1 MVSISSLFRFFF
13 IFAVLTVA
21 WIWFLFGEMSFLWL
35 AILNAVVLGFV
46 WLIVRFSKSSTV
58 VPVHTK
64 HHKEVAEE
72 IVEEKEEV
80 KDEEESVSTKA
91 AHHAHHQQFV
101 KYTYNHKKK
110 KKSVLIWLLVALG
123 LVSAFYLF
131 MSLDSSNSKPDVD
144 DSLTGYTEDI
154 LTQDD
159 LSGDI
164 VSGDIVESTGEV
176 LSTGSIEQATTW
188 VIVDKSF
195 VTTWE
200 TPKTAPVVS
209 EPKLSTSTLKFADT
223 QFVSLLEAVVYL
235 LQTHNTT
242 LYTKKDVKF
251 SGVSTTNKYYAY
263 WYTAY
268 KMWFVGNISSPSTLV
283 SCQTYIV
290 LKGMLEKWNVQYT
303 PSNVKTQFWA
313 EAQNW
318 DLLNGCVFGK
328 TLKGANLD

>member
-21 WIWFLFGEMSFLWL
+21 GIWFLFDEMSFLWL

-72 IVEEKEEV
+72 IIEEKEES
-80 KDEEESVSTKA
+80 KDEDESTSTKPS
-91 AHHAHHQQFV
+91 HHAHHQQFV

-131 MSLDSSNSKPDVD
+131 MSLDFSSSKPEVN
-144 DSLTGYTEDI
+144 DSLSGYAEDI
-154 LTQDD
+154 LAQDD

-176 LSTGSIEQATTW
+176 LSTGSIGQSTW
-188 VIVDKSF
+188 VTVDKSF

-209 EPKLSTSTLKFADT
+209 EPKLSTSTLKFTDT
-223 QFVSLLEAVVYL
+223 QSVSLLEAVVYL

-251 SGVSTTNKYYAY
+251 SGVTTANKYYAY

-268 KMWFVGNISSPSTLV
+268 KMWLVGKVSNPTSLV

-290 LKGMLEKWNVQYT
+290 LKWMLEKWNVQYT
-303 PSNVKTQFWA
+303 STNIKTQFWA
-313 EAQNW
+313 EAQKNN
-318 DLLNGCVFGK
+318 LLNGCVFGK

>member
-21 WIWFLFGEMSFLWL
+21 GVWFLFDEISFLWL
-35 AILNAVVLGFV
+35 AILNAVVLWFV
-46 WLIVRFSKSSTV
+46 WLIVRFSKSPTV
-58 VPVHTK
+58 LPVHTK
-64 HHKEVAEE
+64 HHKEFAEE
-72 IVEEKEEV
+72 IVEEKEDV

-91 AHHAHHQQFV
+91 AHHDHHQQFV

-131 MSLDSSNSKPDVD
+131 MSFNSSNSKPEVD
-144 DSLTGYTEDI
+144 DSLTGYAEDI
-154 LTQDD
+154 LTQDG
-159 LSGDI
+159 LSGDL

-176 LSTGSIEQATTW
+176 LSTGSIEQSTW
-188 VIVDKSF
+188 VTVDKSF

-200 TPKTAPVVS
+200 TPVTPTTY
-209 EPKLSTSTLKFADT
+209 STTLKFADT
-223 QFVSLLEAVVYL
+223 QSVSILEAVVYL
-235 LQTHNTT
+235 LQTHNTP
-242 LYTKKDVKF
+242 LLTKKDVKF
-251 SGVSTTNKYYAY
+251 ANVSTTNKYYAY

-268 KMWFVGNISSPSTLV
+268 KIWLVGKTSSPTSLV

-303 PSNVKTQFWA
+303 SANVKTQFWA
-313 EAQNW
+313 EAQKNN
-318 DLLNGCVFGK
+318 LLNWCVFGK
-328 TLKGANLD
+328 ILKGANLD